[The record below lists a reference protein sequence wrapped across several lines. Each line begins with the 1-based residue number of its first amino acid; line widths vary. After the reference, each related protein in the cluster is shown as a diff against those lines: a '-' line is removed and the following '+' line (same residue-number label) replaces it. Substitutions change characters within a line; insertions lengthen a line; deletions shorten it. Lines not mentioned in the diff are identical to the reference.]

1 MTNAIHL
8 SAILFC
14 DIEGYTALMQKDEA
28 NTMLLLDKYEQTL
41 KNMVEKYGG
50 EIIKNYGDGSI
61 CLFRSAVQM
70 VQCAIEVQKLLR
82 VSPVVPLRIG
92 LNLGDVHRKGDD
104 VYGDAVNIAS
114 RIEDMGIGGNILL
127 THSLYQKVKNHPEFE
142 FRSLGKFYFKN
153 VDEAHEVFAVTNQ
166 GIEVPKRKQ
175 LVGKFKKKDIKVKG
189 VWFLVILALT
199 AVVYLIQNNIHSASK
214 VPSNGEID
222 KIAVLEF
229 DNYTGDDRLDIT
241 GKMAVDWIIHGIT
254 QNKMGQVITPKNIED
269 YSKVLEAA
277 LVPSVNN
284 TTVTD
289 YLKPSKIIKGSFYLN
304 KGRLLF
310 QCSITDELMKETLI
324 SFNTVECDPKS
335 PLDCIEALKQKI
347 LGYLITEDKKGTNLQ
362 ETPPNYEAYQYLLQ
376 AKLVQYKNDAEHL
389 RLLDMAIE
397 ADSNY
402 FEPKTYKLVY
412 YYNSNNYA
420 ASDSLLKAYKGIVK
434 TNERQRDLFS
444 LYEAL
449 LSGHNG
455 NVYAYEQKE
464 YNYAPLDMETNSSM
478 MTVALQFANK
488 PTAVDSIYNEIDMK
502 NMDLPN
508 CSYCEDRYYIKA
520 LADIELQKYGEAIAL
535 LSRFE
540 NEKDYRKLKKVLIRA
555 HIKAGDFAVADSLIS
570 NLQLTLSEKDWIEIT
585 LFSARDLLLKDQVKR
600 SRFFLDKIIGAIS
613 ASAYSEE
620 VEYQEMLVES
630 LFLSEDF
637 TRTQIALEKLL
648 QMHPD
653 LIYPSALLAIC
664 YQKEG
669 KNEEAEKQLK
679 NLEALRGPYQYGSVD
694 YALAQYYA
702 AIGDENNTI
711 KNLIKA
717 VAAGRWYDTTSF
729 QNDPLLKK
737 YISTPSFKNIMNY
750 WN

>member
-28 NTMLLLDKYEQTL
+28 NTMLLLDKYERTL
-41 KNMVEKYGG
+41 TGMMEKYGG

-61 CLFRSAVQM
+61 CLFKSAVQM
-70 VQCAIEVQKLLR
+70 VQCAIEVQQALR
-82 VSPVVPLRIG
+82 VPPIVPLRIG
-92 LNLGDVHRKGDD
+92 LNLGDVHRKADD

-114 RIEDMGIGGNILL
+114 RIEDIGIGGNVLL

-153 VDEAHEVFAVTNQ
+153 VDEAHEVFAVANE
-166 GIEVPKRKQ
+166 GVVVPKRKQ
-175 LVGKFKKKDIKVKG
+175 LVGKFKKKEIKIKG
-189 VWFLVILALT
+189 VWFLIILVLATAFYLVQKNFQGATKILA
-199 AVVYLIQNNIHSASK
+199 K
-214 VPSNGEID
+214 GEID

-229 DNYTGDDRLDIT
+229 DNYTGDDRFDIT

-254 QNKMGQVITPKNIED
+254 QNKMGQVISPKNIED
-269 YSKVLEAA
+269 YSKVLEAG
-277 LVPSVNN
+277 LVPSANN

-289 YLKPSKIIKGSFYLN
+289 YLKPSKIIRGSFYLN

-310 QCSITDELMKETLI
+310 QCSITDELMNETLF
-324 SFNTVECDPKS
+324 SFNPVECDPKS

-376 AKLVQYKNDAEHL
+376 AKLVQYKNDEEHL
-389 RLLDMAIE
+389 RLLDKAIE

-412 YYNSNNYA
+412 YYNSNDYVA
-420 ASDSLLKAYKGIVK
+420 ADSLLKAYKGSIK

-449 LSGHNG
+449 LTGHNG
-455 NVYAYEQKE
+455 NVFVYEQKE

-478 MTVALQFANK
+478 MTVSLQFVNK
-488 PTAVDSIYNEIDMK
+488 PTAVDTIYREIDMR
-502 NMDLPN
+502 NMDMQN

-520 LADIELQKYGEAIAL
+520 LADIELQKYSEAIEL
-535 LSRFE
+535 LSPFE
-540 NEKDYRKLKKVLIRA
+540 NENEYKKLKKVLIRA
-555 HIKAGDFAVADSLIS
+555 HIKLGNLAVADSLIS
-570 NLQLTLSEKDWIEIT
+570 NLQLTMKEQDWMEIT
-585 LFSARDLLLKDQVKR
+585 LFNARDLMLQDQGKR
-600 SRFFLDKIIGAIS
+600 SRFFLDKIIKAIQ
-613 ASAYSEE
+613 ASPNSEDVAY
-620 VEYQEMLVES
+620 QQMLAEC
-630 LFLSEDF
+630 LFLSEAYVQAQ
-637 TRTQIALEKLL
+637 TVLGKLL
-648 QMHPD
+648 RTHPD
-653 LIYPSALLAIC
+653 LTYHTVLLAIC
-664 YQKEG
+664 NQKNGEIP
-669 KNEEAEKQLK
+669 EAGKQLEH
-679 NLEALRGPYQYGSVD
+679 LESLRGAYQYGSVD
-694 YALAQYYA
+694 YAFAQYYA
-702 AIGDENNTI
+702 AIGDENNMI
-711 KNLIKA
+711 KNLIRA

-729 QNDPLLKK
+729 QNDPLLQK
-737 YISTPSFKNIMNY
+737 YISTPPFNNIMNY